1 MGKIR
6 SIGAPSPTA
15 RRSELVD
22 IELEREVLG
31 GVFYEPRELE
41 RLDITAEDFHA
52 ARHQHIFRA
61 IRECCDAGLAVD
73 LRSVLEAIRARGL
86 GEMVSVRD
94 VSEAVDYGF
103 SLNLAHYVRRLRS
116 LAIERRMLVAQ
127 EAMGSALAEHDH
139 ALVSQRLE
147 ELQGLY
153 REHAQMES
161 RMALRSLRERKESGD
176 DWLDSPPP
184 AAEVLLR
191 HGGKPLM
198 RDGRVALLV
207 AAGGAG
213 KSYVLADLALS
224 VGSGVPWLGTYG
236 VERQG
241 RVAVAFAEEDDDE
254 IRRRLWALAGAKS
267 MSAYERD
274 KAERNVVPIAL
285 RGQDTSFLRKGP
297 DGNITTTAWFEA
309 FKASLTRSGPWRL
322 IILDP
327 WSRWGGP
334 DVENDAYV
342 ATRGVQCIEQLTS
355 LPGNP
360 AVIIA
365 HHSRKATTDGPLRR
379 TRDASNT
386 RGTSALVDGVRLV
399 LEMSRRMDSN
409 LLDIE
414 VTKANYTV
422 PSRLTLTRTDSG
434 VLRPATMDE
443 LQAYEDERDQRKR
456 GGKA

>member
-6 SIGAPSPTA
+6 SVSAPTSPG
-15 RRSELVD
+15 RRGELVD
-22 IELEREVLG
+22 LELEREVIG
-31 GVFYEPRELE
+31 GVYYEPGELE
-41 RLDITAEDFHA
+41 RLDVVAEDFHA
-52 ARHQHIFRA
+52 VRHQHIFRA
-61 IRECCDAGLAVD
+61 IRDCRDAGLAID
-73 LRSVLEAIRARGL
+73 LRSVLESLKARGL
-86 GEMVSVRD
+86 GELVSVRD
-94 VSEAVDYGF
+94 VSEAVDHGI
-103 SLNLAHYVRRLRS
+103 SLNLPHFVRRLRT
-116 LAIERRMLVAQ
+116 LAIERRMQAAQ
-127 EAMGSALAEHDH
+127 ESLGMALAEQDH
-139 ALVSQRLE
+139 GLVSQRLE

-153 REHAQMES
+153 REHAQIES
-161 RMALRSLRERKESGD
+161 RMALRTLGERKEAGE

-224 VGSGVPWLGTYG
+224 VGAGVPWLSTFA

-241 RVAVAFAEEDDDE
+241 RVAVAFAEEDEDE
-254 IRRRLWALAGAKS
+254 IRRRLWALASAKR
-267 MSAYERD
+267 MSDYERA

-365 HHSRKATTDGPLRR
+365 HHSRKATSDGPLRR

-399 LEMSRRMDSN
+399 LEMTRRLDSD

-422 PSRLTLTRTDSG
+422 PSRLTLTRNDSG
-434 VLRPATMDE
+434 VLRPASVDE
-443 LQAYEDERDQRKR
+443 IQAYEDERAERKR
-456 GGKA
+456 GKP